1 MEIDILVTELA
12 LTLIIVINAH
22 WKRGLLMWC
31 LSDKQLSQ
39 ASRLDQPVGVAGS
52 DHGWGCVVVRVWQ
65 VDTLS
70 GIEF

>member
-1 MEIDILVTELA
+1 
-12 LTLIIVINAH
+12 
-22 WKRGLLMWC
+22 MWC

-39 ASRLDQPVGVAGS
+39 ASRLDQAVGVAS
-52 DHGWGCVVVRVWQ
+52 EHGWDWVAVRVWQ